1 MNRGAAAEGLAA
13 RFLASQGLA
22 IVSRNYRC
30 RGGEIDIVARDGS
43 TLVFVEVRMRS
54 NRSFGGPA
62 ESITFVKRR
71 RLRLAAQHYLA
82 RLRREPPCR
91 FDAVLL
97 DALDAERI
105 EWLRAIDVD

>member
-30 RGGEIDIVARDGS
+30 RVGEIDIVARDGR
-43 TLVFVEVRMRS
+43 TLVFVEVRMRR

-62 ESITFVKRR
+62 ESITFAKRR

-82 RLRREPPCR
+82 RLASEPPCR

-97 DALDAERI
+97 EALDAERI
-105 EWLRAIDVD
+105 EWLRAIDLD